1 MSKSL
6 QAIRGMNDILP
17 EQTPAW
23 RYLERTFAGLL
34 DGYGYSEIRLPILEF
49 TELFARGIGEGTDVV
64 DKEMYTFL
72 DRNGESLTMRPE
84 GTAGCVRAVL
94 EHGLSGGGQVQKLW
108 YTGPMFRYEKPQ
120 KGRYRQFH
128 QIGVEVFNLPGPDID
143 AELIILTWRLWQKLG
158 MADAVTLQLNTL
170 GSSEARARYREA
182 LVAYL
187 QERFEQLDEDSQRR
201 MTTNPLRILDSK
213 VESTQA
219 LLVGAPT
226 LHDYLDEESIAHFEG
241 LKARLDAVGL
251 RYEINQKLVRGL
263 DYYCRTAFEWV
274 TDKLGAQGT
283 VCGGGRYDGLVSQ
296 FGGKPTPGVGF
307 AMGVERLVLLL
318 ETLGVIPAELN
329 RPADLYVCAF
339 GEPAELAALTLAEQ
353 LRSAI
358 PGIRLLVNAGAGSFK
373 SQFKKADK
381 SGARFALILGED
393 EVANRVVG
401 FKPCVTRASN
411 KALPG
416 MLCPSTWQPVWH
428 RLENIKNRSDWGDIA
443 YRRRRPGADQGLV
456 AAQRQAPGHRRHPR
470 AGSGI
475 RLAGLAEVPDQPGA
489 GRLDRLPATDRNRAE
504 SGRPAGS
511 GEGGGAGRQAEERVR
526 RHPLCPVRQPVR
538 GQGRGR
544 QRQAG

>member
-6 QAIRGMNDILP
+6 QAIRGMNDIPP

-401 FKPCVTRASN
+401 FKPLRDEGEQQSIAWD
-411 KALPG
+411 ALPEH
-416 MLCPSTWQPVWH
+416 L
-428 RLENIKNRSDWGDIA
+428 
-443 YRRRRPGADQGLV
+443 
-456 AAQRQAPGHRRHPR
+456 AACLAQA
-470 AGSGI
+470 
-475 RLAGLAEVPDQPGA
+475 
-489 GRLDRLPATDRNRAE
+489 
-504 SGRPAGS
+504 
-511 GEGGGAGRQAEERVR
+511 
-526 RHPLCPVRQPVR
+526 
-538 GQGRGR
+538 
-544 QRQAG
+544 

>member
-274 TDKLGAQGT
+274 TNKLGAQGT

-401 FKPCVTRASN
+401 FKPLRDEGEQQSIAWD
-411 KALPG
+411 ALPEH
-416 MLCPSTWQPVWH
+416 L
-428 RLENIKNRSDWGDIA
+428 
-443 YRRRRPGADQGLV
+443 
-456 AAQRQAPGHRRHPR
+456 AACLAQA
-470 AGSGI
+470 
-475 RLAGLAEVPDQPGA
+475 
-489 GRLDRLPATDRNRAE
+489 
-504 SGRPAGS
+504 
-511 GEGGGAGRQAEERVR
+511 
-526 RHPLCPVRQPVR
+526 
-538 GQGRGR
+538 
-544 QRQAG
+544 

>member
-1 MSKSL
+1 VSKSL

-17 EQTPAW
+17 DQTPVW
-23 RYLERTFAGLL
+23 RYLENTFAGLL
-34 DGYGYSEIRLPILEF
+34 EEYGYSEIRLPIMEF

-72 DRNGESLTMRPE
+72 DRNEESLTLRPE
-84 GTAGCVRAVL
+84 GTAGTVRAML
-94 EHGLSGGGQVQKLW
+94 EHGLTGGGQVQKLW

-318 ETLGVIPAELN
+318 ETLGVVPAELK
-329 RPADLYVCAF
+329 RPADVYVCAF
-339 GEPAELAALTLAEQ
+339 GEPAELAALGLAEK
-353 LRSAI
+353 LRDAV
-358 PGIRLLVNAGAGSFK
+358 PGIRLLLNAGAGSFK

-381 SGARFALILGED
+381 SGAQFALILGDD
-393 EVANRVVG
+393 ELAARVVG
-401 FKPCVTRASN
+401 FKPLRGEGEQQNIAWE
-411 KALPG
+411 ALPEH
-416 MLCPSTWQPVWH
+416 L
-428 RLENIKNRSDWGDIA
+428 
-443 YRRRRPGADQGLV
+443 
-456 AAQRQAPGHRRHPR
+456 AACIQRA
-470 AGSGI
+470 
-475 RLAGLAEVPDQPGA
+475 
-489 GRLDRLPATDRNRAE
+489 
-504 SGRPAGS
+504 
-511 GEGGGAGRQAEERVR
+511 
-526 RHPLCPVRQPVR
+526 
-538 GQGRGR
+538 
-544 QRQAG
+544 

>member
-1 MSKSL
+1 VSKSL

-17 EQTPAW
+17 DQTPAW

-34 DGYGYSEIRLPILEF
+34 DNYGYSEIRLPILEF

-170 GSSEARARYREA
+170 GSSEARARYRDD

-219 LLVGAPT
+219 LLVGAPS

-318 ETLGVIPAELN
+318 ETLGVVPAELN

-339 GEPAELAALTLAEQ
+339 GEPAELAALTLAEK
-353 LRSAI
+353 LREAI
-358 PGIRLLVNAGAGSFK
+358 PGLRLLVNAGAGSFK

-381 SGARFALILGED
+381 SGAQFAMILGDD
-393 EVANRVVG
+393 ELANRVVG
-401 FKPCVTRASN
+401 FKPLRGEGEQQNIAWD
-411 KALPG
+411 ALPEH
-416 MLCPSTWQPVWH
+416 L
-428 RLENIKNRSDWGDIA
+428 
-443 YRRRRPGADQGLV
+443 
-456 AAQRQAPGHRRHPR
+456 AACLQQA
-470 AGSGI
+470 
-475 RLAGLAEVPDQPGA
+475 
-489 GRLDRLPATDRNRAE
+489 
-504 SGRPAGS
+504 
-511 GEGGGAGRQAEERVR
+511 
-526 RHPLCPVRQPVR
+526 
-538 GQGRGR
+538 
-544 QRQAG
+544 

>member
-213 VESTQA
+213 VESTLG

-401 FKPCVTRASN
+401 FKPLRDEGEQQSIAWD
-411 KALPG
+411 ALPEH
-416 MLCPSTWQPVWH
+416 L
-428 RLENIKNRSDWGDIA
+428 
-443 YRRRRPGADQGLV
+443 
-456 AAQRQAPGHRRHPR
+456 AACLAQA
-470 AGSGI
+470 
-475 RLAGLAEVPDQPGA
+475 
-489 GRLDRLPATDRNRAE
+489 
-504 SGRPAGS
+504 
-511 GEGGGAGRQAEERVR
+511 
-526 RHPLCPVRQPVR
+526 
-538 GQGRGR
+538 
-544 QRQAG
+544 

>member
-213 VESTQA
+213 VESTQT

-318 ETLGVIPAELN
+318 ETLGVIPAELK

-401 FKPCVTRASN
+401 FKPLRDEGEQQSIAWD
-411 KALPG
+411 ALPEH
-416 MLCPSTWQPVWH
+416 LAAC
-428 RLENIKNRSDWGDIA
+428 LE
-443 YRRRRPGADQGLV
+443 
-456 AAQRQAPGHRRHPR
+456 QA
-470 AGSGI
+470 
-475 RLAGLAEVPDQPGA
+475 
-489 GRLDRLPATDRNRAE
+489 
-504 SGRPAGS
+504 
-511 GEGGGAGRQAEERVR
+511 
-526 RHPLCPVRQPVR
+526 
-538 GQGRGR
+538 
-544 QRQAG
+544 

>member
-170 GSSEARARYREA
+170 GSSEACARYREA

-213 VESTQA
+213 VESTQT

-401 FKPCVTRASN
+401 FKPLRDEGEQQSIAWD
-411 KALPG
+411 ALPEH
-416 MLCPSTWQPVWH
+416 LAAC
-428 RLENIKNRSDWGDIA
+428 LE
-443 YRRRRPGADQGLV
+443 
-456 AAQRQAPGHRRHPR
+456 QA
-470 AGSGI
+470 
-475 RLAGLAEVPDQPGA
+475 
-489 GRLDRLPATDRNRAE
+489 
-504 SGRPAGS
+504 
-511 GEGGGAGRQAEERVR
+511 
-526 RHPLCPVRQPVR
+526 
-538 GQGRGR
+538 
-544 QRQAG
+544 

>member
-23 RYLERTFAGLL
+23 RYLERTFADLL

-329 RPADLYVCAF
+329 RPADLYVCTF

-401 FKPCVTRASN
+401 FKPLRDEGEQQSIAWD
-411 KALPG
+411 ALPEH
-416 MLCPSTWQPVWH
+416 L
-428 RLENIKNRSDWGDIA
+428 
-443 YRRRRPGADQGLV
+443 
-456 AAQRQAPGHRRHPR
+456 AACLAQA
-470 AGSGI
+470 
-475 RLAGLAEVPDQPGA
+475 
-489 GRLDRLPATDRNRAE
+489 
-504 SGRPAGS
+504 
-511 GEGGGAGRQAEERVR
+511 
-526 RHPLCPVRQPVR
+526 
-538 GQGRGR
+538 
-544 QRQAG
+544 

>member
-49 TELFARGIGEGTDVV
+49 TELFARGIVEGTDVV

-401 FKPCVTRASN
+401 FKPLRDEGEQQSIAWD
-411 KALPG
+411 ALPEH
-416 MLCPSTWQPVWH
+416 L
-428 RLENIKNRSDWGDIA
+428 
-443 YRRRRPGADQGLV
+443 
-456 AAQRQAPGHRRHPR
+456 AACLAQA
-470 AGSGI
+470 
-475 RLAGLAEVPDQPGA
+475 
-489 GRLDRLPATDRNRAE
+489 
-504 SGRPAGS
+504 
-511 GEGGGAGRQAEERVR
+511 
-526 RHPLCPVRQPVR
+526 
-538 GQGRGR
+538 
-544 QRQAG
+544 

>member
-72 DRNGESLTMRPE
+72 DRNGESLAMRPE

-128 QIGVEVFNLPGPDID
+128 QIGVEVFSLPGPDID

-401 FKPCVTRASN
+401 FKPLRDEGEQQSIAWD
-411 KALPG
+411 ALPEH
-416 MLCPSTWQPVWH
+416 L
-428 RLENIKNRSDWGDIA
+428 
-443 YRRRRPGADQGLV
+443 
-456 AAQRQAPGHRRHPR
+456 AACLAQA
-470 AGSGI
+470 
-475 RLAGLAEVPDQPGA
+475 
-489 GRLDRLPATDRNRAE
+489 
-504 SGRPAGS
+504 
-511 GEGGGAGRQAEERVR
+511 
-526 RHPLCPVRQPVR
+526 
-538 GQGRGR
+538 
-544 QRQAG
+544 